1 MIKDSIGFRP
11 RMRDKRFADLG
22 PRLLLLQEPAAK
34 QPALCDLEEAEAGD
48 ADKKPPHGVL
58 RSHR

>member
-1 MIKDSIGFRP
+1 
-11 RMRDKRFADLG
+11 MRDERFSDLG
-22 PRLLLLQEPAAK
+22 PSLLLLQEPAAE

-48 ADKKPPHGVL
+48 ADEKPPHSVL